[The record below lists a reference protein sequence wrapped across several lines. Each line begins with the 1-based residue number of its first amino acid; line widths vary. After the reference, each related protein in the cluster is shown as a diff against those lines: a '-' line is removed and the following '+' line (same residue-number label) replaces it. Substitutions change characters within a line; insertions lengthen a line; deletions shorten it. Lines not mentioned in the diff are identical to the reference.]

1 MLGKIDASL
10 NKRLNEVRWGEYNI
24 GNCCTVLKGRRKLSE
39 EDLSLRGTI
48 DVYSSNSAN
57 NGIVGKTEANADY
70 TITQECPNYIVF
82 GDHTRSMNIATSD
95 FSVMDNVKVLIPHN
109 HSLNF
114 ILFLCAVWKKNI
126 PDLGY
131 SRHWSIAKECK
142 FLLPTKENKIDF
154 DFIEEFIAELEE
166 RSVAE
171 LEERSVAELEAW
183 LRAAGF
189 ENYNLTE
196 GEQIALK
203 EIDKLE
209 YQIFNVKEL
218 FGKSTR
224 GKRLKS
230 ADRVTGSLPFVTAG
244 ETDEG
249 ISAFIGNR
257 ITIFPAN
264 TTTID
269 MFGSAKYR
277 NYEYGADDHIAV
289 VHTQRLQEDAAI
301 FVTSAIHKSSHN
313 GQFDYGKN
321 FYAKDADEL
330 HILLPTNG
338 VVPDYSKMATIIS
351 AVKKLVIKDV
361 AEYANKKIRVA
372 QQVIAK

>member
-1 MLGKIDASL
+1 MNNTIISL
-10 NKRLNEVRWGEYNI
+10 PI
-24 GNCCTVLKGRRKLSE
+24 T
-39 EDLSLRGTI
+39 
-48 DVYSSNSAN
+48 SS
-57 NGIVGKTEANADY
+57 K
-70 TITQECPNYIVF
+70 
-82 GDHTRSMNIATSD
+82 
-95 FSVMDNVKVLIPHN
+95 
-109 HSLNF
+109 
-114 ILFLCAVWKKNI
+114 
-126 PDLGY
+126 
-131 SRHWSIAKECK
+131 
-142 FLLPTKENKIDF
+142 KIDF

-171 LEERSVAELEAW
+171 FEAW

-196 GEQIALK
+196 EKQTAIK
-203 EIDKLE
+203 EIDKQE
-209 YQIFNVKEL
+209 YKMFNVEDL

-249 ISAFIGNR
+249 ISAFIGNCV
-257 ITIFPAN
+257 TIFPAN

-289 VHTQRLQEDAAI
+289 VHTQKLQEDAAI
-301 FVTSAIHKSSHN
+301 FVTSAIHKWSHN

-330 HILLPTNG
+330 NILLPTKG
-338 VVPDYSKMATIIS
+338 VVPDYSKMAIIIS
-351 AVKKLVIKDV
+351 AVKKLVIKDIAV
-361 AEYANKKIRVA
+361 YANKKIRVA
-372 QQVIAK
+372 QQVIAKWIIAITLKMFSNQYYSNWENIFAPHKCKLLIITIKHIWGSEVVKWEFMVIAAVSNRQLRLFLY

>member
-154 DFIEEFIAELEE
+154 DFIEEFI
-166 RSVAE
+166 
-171 LEERSVAELEAW
+171 AELEAW